1 VGLRGPKPGHKVGGR
16 KKGTPNKVTT
26 DVAEKLRKLGCDPIE
41 GMALIALGRDAQ
53 GNPIDVS
60 IDLKAKMNAELAQ
73 YILPKRKALEH
84 SGPGGE
90 PLAGTA
96 SWLPPLAK

>member
-1 VGLRGPKPGHKVGGR
+1 MGLRGPKPGHRGGGR
-16 KKGTPNKVTT
+16 TKGTPNKVTA
-26 DVAEKLRKLGCDPIE
+26 DVAEKLRKLGCDPIT

-53 GNPIDVS
+53 GNPIDAS
-60 IDLKAKMNAELAQ
+60 IDLKAKMLSELAQ

-84 SGPGGE
+84 SGPDGA
-90 PLAGTA
+90 PLATA